1 MADVALAGTRTSRS
15 LTPQQRD
22 ARLGW
27 ILILP
32 SVSIIG
38 LLIIYPIIY
47 NIYLSFFDVRLV
59 GTNTFTGFQNH
70 IDVITDSEFWQAVFT
85 TVVYVVFSVIGT
97 VALGLGVA
105 IVMNKEFPLRG
116 LVRSIILLPY
126 VAPVIATVFA
136 WQFFFDPVNG
146 IFVHLTVDVLGIVQD
161 RFNLIGNPRT
171 SIIVAIVYSIWK
183 NFPFAYLMIL
193 SRLQAID
200 GTLYEAAEIDGAG
213 AWHRFWNITLPEL
226 QFIIGSLV
234 LLRVIW
240 NFNKFEEVYLITDNV
255 KVLSIYTYLTAFAG
269 SFDFGRGATL
279 AVIQFLILMGFI
291 IVYVKR
297 VLKW

>member
-1 MADVALAGTRTSRS
+1 MADVAMPRSRS

-27 ILILP
+27 ALILP
-32 SVSIIG
+32 AVIIIG
-38 LLIIYPIIY
+38 LLILYPIIY
-47 NIYLSFFDVRLV
+47 NVYLSFFDVRLT
-59 GTNTFTGFQNH
+59 GANTFTGFQNH
-70 IDVITDSEFWQAVFT
+70 IDVITDGEFWQAVLT
-85 TVVYVVFSVIGT
+85 TIIYVVFSVAGT

-105 IVMNKEFPLRG
+105 MVMNKKFPLRG

-146 IFVHLTVDVLGIVQD
+146 IFVHIVVEVLGLVQD
-161 RFNLIGNPRT
+161 RFNLIGDPGT
-171 SIIVAIVYSIWK
+171 SVIVAIVYSIWK

-200 GTLYEAAEIDGAG
+200 ESLYEAAEIDGASS
-213 AWHRFWNITLPEL
+213 WQRFWNITLPEL

-240 NFNKFEEVYLITDNV
+240 NFNKFEEVFLITPNV
-255 KVLSIYTYLTAFAG
+255 KVLSIYTYLTAFTGAL
-269 SFDFGRGATL
+269 DLGRGATL
-279 AVIQFLILMGFI
+279 AVIQFAILMVFI
-291 IVYVKR
+291 IFYVRR